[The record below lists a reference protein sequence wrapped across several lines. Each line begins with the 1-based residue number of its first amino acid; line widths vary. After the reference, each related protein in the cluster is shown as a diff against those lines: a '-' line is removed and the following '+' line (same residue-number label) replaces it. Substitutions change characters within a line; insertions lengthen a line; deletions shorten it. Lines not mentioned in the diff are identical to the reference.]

1 MNPLASIIILNLNG
15 KRFLKDCFK
24 SLKKQT
30 YQSFE
35 IILVDNGS
43 IDDSIEFIKKNFPEV
58 KTIINKENLGF
69 AYANNQGFKI
79 AKGKYFITLNN
90 DTKVDEKW
98 LENLVLT
105 VETDKKIGMV
115 ASKILSLKNPNLID
129 STGVNLCL
137 NGMSRGRGRLE
148 IDNGQYDRVEEI
160 FLPSACAALYRKKML
175 EEIGLFDDSFFAYCE
190 DTDLGIRGRLNGW
203 KAFLS
208 PKAIVYHHYSGTA
221 GKYSPLK
228 AFLVERN
235 HFWLVIKNFPLG
247 LILLYPFFT
256 FWYYILHFYALLTSR
271 GSSSKFF
278 QSFSL
283 WCLITSIFK
292 ANFSALL
299 GLFKALNKRR
309 KIKKQQKISNKDFY
323 LLLKKF
329 HLSFKEVTLRE

>member
-15 KRFLKDCFK
+15 KKFLKDCFE
-24 SLKKQT
+24 SLKRQT

-43 IDDSIEFIKKNFPEV
+43 IDGSVEFIKKNFPET
-58 KTIINKENLGF
+58 KIIVNKENLGF

-79 AKGKYFITLNN
+79 ANGKYFITLNN
-90 DTKVDEKW
+90 DTKADKKW
-98 LENLVLT
+98 LENLILIA
-105 VETDKKIGMV
+105 ESNKKIGMV
-115 ASKILSLKNPNLID
+115 ASKIISLKDPNLID
-129 STGVNLCL
+129 SVGVNVCL

-148 IDNGQYDRVEEI
+148 IDKGQYDKVEEI

-175 EEIGLFDDSFFAYCE
+175 EEIGFFDDNFFAYCE
-190 DTDLGIRGRLNGW
+190 DTDLGIRGRLAGW

-208 PKAIVYHHYSGTA
+208 PQAVVYHYYSGTA

-247 LILLYPFFT
+247 LILFYPFFT
-256 FWYYILHFYALLTSR
+256 LWYYFLHFYGFLTKR
-271 GSSSKFF
+271 GSSSKFV
-278 QSFSL
+278 QSFSF
-283 WCLITSIFK
+283 WRLIYVIFK
-292 ANFSALL
+292 AYFSALIRLPRIL
-299 GLFKALNKRR
+299 GQRYS
-309 KIKKQQKISNKDFY
+309 IKKQQKISNKDFY

-329 HLSFKEVTLRE
+329 RLSFKEVTLKE